1 MTVILPT
8 IENNFDDLRE
18 PIKSI
23 LACNPYELIFVT
35 TTEKHEKLLKM
46 TKSLNAPN
54 VRVQHVP
61 IANKRLQVCESIPDV
76 QTAIT
81 IMIDDDVYWPS
92 TILKWLLAPFEDPK
106 VGAVGPCQRVK
117 RVGWSNPLER
127 MWNFL
132 GACYI
137 QRRNFE
143 ISATHGLDGG
153 TSCMS
158 GRTCAIRSEILQD
171 PLFLEGFKTE
181 KWGNYILN
189 ADDDNFV
196 TRWLVNHNWST
207 WIQYNKEC
215 EIETTLENNSKFISQ
230 CLRWSRS
237 NWRSNF
243 TSLFTEGR
251 VIM

>member
-1 MTVILPT
+1 MILPT
-8 IENNFDDLRE
+8 IENNFEDLRE
-18 PIKSI
+18 PVQSI
-23 LACNPYELIFVT
+23 LACNPYELVFVT
-35 TTEKHEKLLKM
+35 TTEKYEKLLKL
-46 TKSLNAPN
+46 TTTLNATN
-54 VRVQHVP
+54 VRILHVP
-61 IANKRLQVCESIPDV
+61 IANKRLQVCEAIPTV
-76 QTAIT
+76 VTAVT
-81 IMIDDDVYWPS
+81 IMIDDDVTWPS
-92 TILKWLLAPFEDPK
+92 TIIKWLLAPFEDPK
-106 VGAVGPCQRVK
+106 IGAVGVCQRVK
-117 RVGWSNPLER
+117 RVGWRKPLDR

-196 TRWLVNHNWST
+196 TRWLVNHDWNT
-207 WIQYNKEC
+207 WIQYNREC
-215 EIETTLENNSKFISQ
+215 EIETTLENNSKFLSQ

-237 NWRSNF
+237 NWRSNY
-243 TSLFTEGR
+243 TSLFTDCR
-251 VIM
+251 VIT